1 MEEKNFENEEVL
13 KENQKYFN
21 FYLVLPKIVAI
32 VLAVLFGLAGFG
44 AASGD
49 GGFGMLLVTW
59 ILGAIVCAIVYYLM
73 KLSLSYNILHIYY
86 LKKIAEKGEVKQEV
100 EQEETEEKISL

>member
-1 MEEKNFENEEVL
+1 MEQKNFENEEVL

-44 AASGD
+44 AASED

-59 ILGAIVCAIVYYLM
+59 ILGAGVCALTYYVM
-73 KLSLSYNILHIYY
+73 KLSLSYNILHICY
-86 LKKIAEKGEVKQEV
+86 LKKIAEKGEEKQEEV
-100 EQEETEEKISL
+100 AEEEKNVL

>member
-44 AASGD
+44 AA
-49 GGFGMLLVTW
+49 
-59 ILGAIVCAIVYYLM
+59 
-73 KLSLSYNILHIYY
+73 
-86 LKKIAEKGEVKQEV
+86 
-100 EQEETEEKISL
+100 